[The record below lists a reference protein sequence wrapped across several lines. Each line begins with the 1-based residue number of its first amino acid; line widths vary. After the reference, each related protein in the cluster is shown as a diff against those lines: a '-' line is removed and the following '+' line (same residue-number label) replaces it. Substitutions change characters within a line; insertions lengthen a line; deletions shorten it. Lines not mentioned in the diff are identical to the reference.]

1 MPTTI
6 KQIHDE
12 DRESIETIVNVKVF
26 KKLSD
31 NMFIIVDDTGHAL
44 LETNQELE
52 EGIVYKLL
60 KPKCVNKIFE
70 ANPKLKILKT
80 KIKLQTKALTKMEIK
95 KYQDLVASFQPKVTT
110 EKKADMNNFTKCEA
124 SNGNANIEMLTVL
137 IVSKSGDIEG
147 KYGKYNI
154 VTAKDCNGNKNS
166 INIYHD
172 KTKIVNIEKL
182 LTFTA
187 LKKTPYKQDN
197 ADYHRLATVWNT
209 RIFESKEAN
218 EFKDVLLGDEK
229 CIGIVL
235 GYQDLKT
242 YESCIKC
249 SSKLAEDFCKKCQKD
264 VQGNKVNDFYV
275 TVYVQD
281 MNDEESIIEL
291 FAFKKDLRIKSDT
304 NEEFEKIL
312 DDMTDKTY
320 IIEYN
325 KGEDNGKMKLV
336 KLQRKE

>member
-1 MPTTI
+1 MPTLIEVLICFRPTLLIATNMPTTI

-52 EGIVYKLL
+52 EDIVYKLL

-172 KTKIVNIEKL
+172 KTKIVSIENCL
-182 LTFTA
+182 HSQL
-187 LKKTPYKQDN
+187 
-197 ADYHRLATVWNT
+197 
-209 RIFESKEAN
+209 
-218 EFKDVLLGDEK
+218 
-229 CIGIVL
+229 
-235 GYQDLKT
+235 
-242 YESCIKC
+242 
-249 SSKLAEDFCKKCQKD
+249 
-264 VQGNKVNDFYV
+264 
-275 TVYVQD
+275 
-281 MNDEESIIEL
+281 
-291 FAFKKDLRIKSDT
+291 
-304 NEEFEKIL
+304 
-312 DDMTDKTY
+312 
-320 IIEYN
+320 
-325 KGEDNGKMKLV
+325 
-336 KLQRKE
+336 